1 MIPGRGHRADRRGC
15 LLHHVQ
21 VRQGQPFQVPGVDV
35 GGDDLAC
42 GAHAL
47 GQPGGHGPAASADLQ
62 APPAGPHQVMVAAGA
77 GIEELLQQVQPLIFG
92 FSRPT
97 AARR

>member
-1 MIPGRGHRADRRGC
+1 
-15 LLHHVQ
+15 
-21 VRQGQPFQVPGVDV
+21 
-35 GGDDLAC
+35 
-42 GAHAL
+42 
-47 GQPGGHGPAASADLQ
+47 
-62 APPAGPHQVMVAAGA
+62 MVAAGA

>member
-1 MIPGRGHRADRRGC
+1 M
-15 LLHHVQ
+15 Q
-21 VRQGQPFQVPGVDV
+21 VRQVQPFQVPGVDV

-62 APPAGPHQVMVAAGA
+62 APPAGLRQVTPTAKVGV
-77 GIEELLQQVQPLIFG
+77 EELLEQVQPLIFG